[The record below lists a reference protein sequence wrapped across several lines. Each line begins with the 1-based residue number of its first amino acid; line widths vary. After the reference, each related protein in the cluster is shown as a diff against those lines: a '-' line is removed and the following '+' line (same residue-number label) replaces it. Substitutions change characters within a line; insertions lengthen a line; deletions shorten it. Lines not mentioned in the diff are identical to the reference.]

1 MKKRIISL
9 ILLLFSLFFV
19 ASCNLG
25 SDYNVSNDNVAQA
38 VNAISEKYMLCNVK
52 IETRIRSGVSTI
64 TEIGSGAIIKKKKGI
79 TKNEYW
85 LVTNNHV
92 VAKTDF
98 DSRVVSVYDMYGNY
112 YSADEVIAAESEY
125 DLALVHFSVEGKNSE
140 LEAIAVSDSQTEKG
154 EYVYSVGNPGSQFNS
169 ITVGKSFGEVSPPAV
184 NDESNKISF
193 KVIKHSAKISEGSSG
208 GMLLRCVGGICE
220 LVGVNYCGIKESDNG
235 YAIPA
240 AKIKEFLAKHSIE
253 V

>member
-25 SDYNVSNDNVAQA
+25 SDDNVAQA
-38 VNAISEKYMLCNVK
+38 VNAISEKYMSCNVK
-52 IETRIRSGVSTI
+52 IEARIRSGFSTN
-64 TEIGSGAIIKKKKGI
+64 TEVGSGVIVR
-79 TKNEYW
+79 TKEGTNEYW

-112 YSADEVIAAESEY
+112 YSAEVIAEESEY
-125 DLALVHFSVEGKNSE
+125 DLALVRFSVEGERSE
-140 LEAIAVSDSQTEKG
+140 LKAIALSNSQTENG
-154 EYVYSVGNPGSQFNS
+154 EYVYSIGNPGSQFNS
-169 ITVGKSFGEVSPPAV
+169 ITVGKSYGEVSPPKV
-184 NDESNKISF
+184 DDDSSKISF
-193 KVIKHSAKISEGSSG
+193 NVIKHSAKISEGSSG
-208 GMLLRCVGGICE
+208 GMLLRCVGGKCE
-220 LVGVNYCGIKESDNG
+220 LVGVNYCGAVGSDNG

-240 AKIKEFLAKHSIE
+240 AKVKEFLAKYSIE